1 MKLISLPILS
11 SVLLAAHFSRTQND
25 WLVLLS
31 LLFPFILFIRKRWIL
46 RIYQTYLVAG
56 GIIWIERVFYYAQLR
71 ESQGRPWVRI
81 AVILSVMALLTL
93 VSSLIFEKKKIQRH
107 YSEHSTK
114 GKRPYL
120 PSYFASLLTA
130 SLLTV
135 VHVKVTPPVLLL
147 ERFFPGSGIIEVI
160 LLAIYAGWITE
171 KMLDAKI
178 SSKIRSRIWLLFSA
192 VFFSQ
197 FILGL
202 MGVEKCLMTGKL
214 HLPIPAMIIAGPVS
228 RGRITFMLILF
239 VVTALL
245 IGAAWCSH
253 LCYLGSW
260 DYLSSRQTHHP
271 GSLPKKSRLLR
282 IGIFMAAILAAIL
295 FRIFG
300 LTSAAATGTAIVYGI
315 AGVGVMAFISRKNGV
330 MTHCVIYCPI
340 GLAANLIGRLS
351 PFRIRF
357 KNTCDDCGACHY
369 SCRYDALTESHI
381 QKRKTGLTCTLC
393 GDCIPSC
400 SKSALRYGFFGLSP
414 ETARTIFIVAIIS
427 LHAVFLGVA
436 RI

>member
-1 MKLISLPILS
+1 MKLIALPILS
-11 SVLLAAHFSRTQND
+11 SVLLAAHFSRAQND

-46 RIYQTYLVAG
+46 RIYQTYLIAG

-71 ESQGRPWVRI
+71 ESQGRSWVRL
-81 AVILSVMALLTL
+81 AVILSIVALLTL
-93 VSSLIFEKKKIQRH
+93 LSSLIFEKKKIKVH
-107 YSEHSTK
+107 YAVLSAE

-120 PSYFASLLTA
+120 PSYFAFLLTA
-130 SLLTV
+130 SLLAV
-135 VHVKVTPPVLLL
+135 VHMKVTPPVLLL
-147 ERFFPGSGIIEVI
+147 ERFFPGSGIIEVV

-202 MGVEKCLMTGKL
+202 VGVEKCLMTGKL
-214 HLPIPAMIIAGPVS
+214 HLPIPALIIAGPIS

-245 IGAAWCSH
+245 VGSAWCSH
-253 LCYLGSW
+253 LCYIGSW
-260 DYLSSRQTHHP
+260 DYLSSRQTRHP
-271 GSLPKKSRLLR
+271 RDLPKKSRLLR
-282 IGIFMAAILAAIL
+282 IGIFIAVILAALL
-295 FRIFG
+295 FRIFE
-300 LTSAAATGTAIVYGI
+300 LISTAVTGIAIIYGI
-315 AGVGVMAFISRKNGV
+315 AGIGVMVFISRKNGV

-381 QKRKTGLTCTLC
+381 KKRKPGMTCTLC

-400 SKSALRYGFFGLSP
+400 NKSALRYGFFGLSP
-414 ETARTIFIVAIIS
+414 ETARTIFIVAVIS

>member
-1 MKLISLPILS
+1 MKLIALPILS
-11 SVLLAAHFSRTQND
+11 SVLLAAHFSRVQND
-25 WLVLLS
+25 WLALLS
-31 LLFPFILFIRKRWIL
+31 LLFPLVLFIRKKWIL
-46 RIYQTYLVAG
+46 RIYQTYLLAG
-56 GIIWIERVFYYAQLR
+56 GIIWIERVFHYAQIR
-71 ESQGRPWVRI
+71 ESQGRAWIRL
-81 AVILSVMALLTL
+81 AVILSAVALFTL
-93 VSSLIFEKKKIQRH
+93 ISALALERKKIQKH
-107 YSEHSTK
+107 YSEQSAEK
-114 GKRPYL
+114 KRPYL
-120 PSYFASLLTA
+120 PSSIAFLLTA
-130 SLLTV
+130 SLLTT
-135 VHVKVTPPVLLL
+135 VHLRVTPPVLLL
-147 ERFFPGSGIIEVI
+147 ERFFPGAGFIEVV
-160 LLAIYAGWITE
+160 LLAFYAGWITE
-171 KMLDAKI
+171 KMFDAKT
-178 SSKIRSRIWLLFSA
+178 SPKIRSRVWLLFSA

-197 FILGL
+197 FLIGL

-245 IGAAWCSH
+245 IGAGWCSH
-253 LCYLGSW
+253 LCYIGSW
-260 DYLSSRQTHHP
+260 DYLSSRQTRRP
-271 GSLPKKSRLLR
+271 RDLPKKSRWFR
-282 IGIFMAAILAAIL
+282 IGIFSAIILAALL

-300 LTSAAATGTAIVYGI
+300 LTSTAVTGIAIVYGI
-315 AGVGVMAFISRKNGV
+315 AGVGVMVFISRKNGV

-369 SCRYDALTESHI
+369 SCRYDALTVSHI
-381 QKRKTGLTCTLC
+381 HKRKPGLTCTLC

-400 SKSALRYGFFGLSP
+400 SKNALEYGFLGLPP
-414 ETARTIFIVAIIS
+414 ETARTVFIVAVIS